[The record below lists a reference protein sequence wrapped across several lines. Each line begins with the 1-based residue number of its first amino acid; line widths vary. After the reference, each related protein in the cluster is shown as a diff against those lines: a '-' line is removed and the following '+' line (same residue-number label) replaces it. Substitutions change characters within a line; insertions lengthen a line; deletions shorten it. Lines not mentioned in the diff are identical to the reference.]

1 MRKSKQETAET
12 RRRIVE
18 AASEAFRRNGIDGT
32 AVADLMSAAGMTHG
46 GFYKHFDSKE
56 QVVEES
62 MALAA
67 EVWRESMEASL
78 GALSPK
84 KCLRTAIGDFLS
96 VEHRDD
102 MSCGC
107 PFVALGSELA
117 RSSDAVRQATTD
129 SFEKLV
135 DAIASHI
142 EGMTPAAAKKEAL
155 GIVTTVIGALTM
167 ARIVTDP
174 ELSESILRETRKHL
188 TR

>member
-32 AVADLMSAAGMTHG
+32 AVADVMSAAGMTHG
-46 GFYKHFDSKE
+46 GFYKHFDSKD

-67 EVWRESMEASL
+67 ENWRESMQASL
-78 GALSPK
+78 GDLNPK
-84 KCLRTAIGDFLS
+84 KSLRTAIGDFLS
-96 VEHRDD
+96 VEHRDE

-117 RSSDAVRQATTD
+117 RSSDAVREATTE
-129 SFEKLV
+129 SFTKLV
-135 DAIASHI
+135 DAIAVHI
-142 EGMTPAAAKKEAL
+142 DGMTPAAAKKEAL
-155 GIVTTVIGALTM
+155 VIVTTVIGALTM
-167 ARIVTDP
+167 ARVVNDP
-174 ELSESILRETRKHL
+174 ALSETILRETRKAL